1 MARTLTVITEVERTN
16 PKEIVKPEEL
26 IDIRPARGKK
36 LGLAARK
43 YFNLMLKEAGSR
55 VGEPIRHR
63 ILKRTL
69 RQGHKSNDHLS
80 EIIDELA
87 STHVE
92 IKTKSSRGR
101 MARVLP
107 QLIKIIEETDDS
119 DSAWV
124 EFEFDPDLR
133 KVIVDSEIYASLQA
147 QAVLAIRSKYSLVL
161 YELGAKLSG
170 RTIPS
175 ATFSIEDFRGMVGV
189 PEGALLEFAQFRRRV
204 LDAAKAEIDH
214 LAHFTMKYTV
224 KRQGKTPVALEFE
237 FWKKSSDAADKTQS
251 ELNRHSAGRKA
262 RRAAKVEK
270 VEIAPALPALPVEK
284 TMPSAIPS
292 TNRRPQN
299 AVDLDKS
306 AAFLGVDL
314 ERLIAL
320 VKQPGYS
327 VIMGLGGA
335 ELAEKKTPGAGK
347 AMIEADFVKF
357 GI

>member
-87 STHVE
+87 STRVE

-101 MARVLP
+101 EARALP

-119 DSAWV
+119 DNAWV

-170 RTIPS
+170 RTVPV

-224 KRQGKTPVALEFE
+224 KREGKTPVALKFE

-262 RRAAKVEK
+262 RREAKVES
-270 VEIAPALPALPVEK
+270 VEIAPVLPATKP
-284 TMPSAIPS
+284 

-299 AVDLDKS
+299 TVDLGKS
-306 AAFLGVDL
+306 AALLGVDFD
-314 ERLIAL
+314 RLSAL
-320 VKQPGYS
+320 VKHPDYS

-335 ELAEKKTPGAGK
+335 ELAEKKTAGAGK

-357 GI
+357 GV

>member
-1 MARTLTVITEVERTN
+1 MARTLKVISEVERTN

-26 IDIRPARGKK
+26 IDIRPARGKT

-101 MARVLP
+101 EARALP

-119 DSAWV
+119 DSAWI

-133 KVIVDSEIYASLQA
+133 NVIVDSEIYASLQA

-170 RTIPS
+170 RTVPS

-204 LDAAKAEIDH
+204 LDAAKAEIDQ
-214 LAHFTMKYTV
+214 LAHFTMKYEV

-237 FWKKSSDAADKTQS
+237 FWKKSSDADDKTQS

-270 VEIAPALPALPVEK
+270 VEIAPVLPALPVEK
-284 TMPSAIPS
+284 MPSAIPS
-292 TNRRPQN
+292 TKRRPQN
-299 AVDLDKS
+299 AVDLGKS
-306 AAFLGVDL
+306 AALLCVDF
-314 ERLIAL
+314 ERLTAL
-320 VKQPGYS
+320 VKHPDYS
-327 VIMGLGGA
+327 VIMGLGSA

-347 AMIEADFVKF
+347 AMVEADFVKF
-357 GI
+357 GV